1 MKRSLARRRIAQKVV
16 ALAFLGL
23 GMLTTGCSGR
33 NVRPDGLH
41 NTNQGAT
48 VQSIEMED
56 LHITVGKGGKAGEE
70 DFTAYD
76 APTLFREADA
86 LFDGDKFADA
96 AQGYEKL
103 VVEFADSP
111 WAPPSLFNAAL
122 SYEALG
128 RFGEASDRY
137 KRLLALY
144 PTSKQA
150 KDAALRQA
158 ACLAEES
165 RWVQSAEA
173 LALVEKREDL
183 STGERLE
190 AMARHGLALFE
201 LKDHSGAEAKFQQT
215 LAFVESRKEAE
226 PLPGNFFVAMSQF
239 YIAHIAH
246 QRFRDLPLRLP
257 QKQLATDLD
266 TKAKSFL
273 LANGKYV
280 ETIKLK
286 NPTWATAAGYHV
298 GTLYREL
305 YDSMIAAPVPSEVN
319 RGDSRVIYDLLL
331 REQLRHLLGKAKD
344 VLESNIKMA
353 ERIGV
358 KNGWVE
364 RSTEQLSELDKLL
377 TSLDNPT
384 PTATPG
390 AAPTPSRP
398 APRDNKSRA
407 TL

>member
-1 MKRSLARRRIAQKVV
+1 M
-16 ALAFLGL
+16 
-23 GMLTTGCSGR
+23 
-33 NVRPDGLH
+33 
-41 NTNQGAT
+41 
-48 VQSIEMED
+48 
-56 LHITVGKGGKAGEE
+56 
-70 DFTAYD
+70 
-76 APTLFREADA
+76 
-86 LFDGDKFADA
+86 
-96 AQGYEKL
+96 
-103 VVEFADSP
+103 
-111 WAPPSLFNAAL
+111 
-122 SYEALG
+122 
-128 RFGEASDRY
+128 
-137 KRLLALY
+137 
-144 PTSKQA
+144 
-150 KDAALRQA
+150 
-158 ACLAEES
+158 
-165 RWVQSAEA
+165 
-173 LALVEKREDL
+173 
-183 STGERLE
+183 
-190 AMARHGLALFE
+190 
-201 LKDHSGAEAKFQQT
+201 
-215 LAFVESRKEAE
+215 
-226 PLPGNFFVAMSQF
+226 
-239 YIAHIAH
+239 
-246 QRFRDLPLRLP
+246 
-257 QKQLATDLD
+257 
-266 TKAKSFL
+266 

>member
-1 MKRSLARRRIAQKVV
+1 MKRSPSRRGIASKVV
-16 ALAFLGL
+16 AWTCLGIGLLAA
-23 GMLTTGCSGR
+23 GCSGR
-33 NVRPDGLH
+33 NVRPSGLP
-41 NTNQGAT
+41 NQS

-56 LHITVGKGGKAGEE
+56 LHITVGKGAKGGEE
-70 DFTAYD
+70 DFVAYD

-96 AQGYEKL
+96 AQRYEKL
-103 VVEFADSP
+103 VVEFSDSP
-111 WAPPSLFNAAL
+111 WAPPALFNAAL

-128 RFGEASDRY
+128 RFTDATDRY
-137 KRLLALY
+137 KRLLAMF
-144 PTSKQA
+144 PTSKHA

-173 LALVEKREDL
+173 LALVEKRDDL
-183 STGERLE
+183 NLNERLE
-190 AMARHGLALFE
+190 TMTRHGLALFE
-201 LKDHSGAEAKFQQT
+201 MQDLSGADAKFQQT
-215 LAFVESRKEAE
+215 LSVYEARKEGDQ
-226 PLPGNFFVAMSQF
+226 LQNNFFLAMSHF
-239 YIAHIAH
+239 YLAHIAH
-246 QRFRDLPLRLP
+246 KRFRDLPLRLP
-257 QKQLATDLD
+257 QKQLALDLD
-266 TKAKSFL
+266 GKAKTFL
-273 LANGKYV
+273 LANTKYV

-305 YDSMIAAPVPSEVN
+305 YDSMISAPVPMDVN

-331 REQLRHLLGKAKD
+331 REQLRHLLTKAKD
-344 VLESNIKMA
+344 VLESNVKMA

-364 RSTEQLSELDKLL
+364 RSTEQLGELEKLI
-377 TSLDNPT
+377 SGLDNPT
-384 PTATPG
+384 P
-390 AAPTPSRP
+390 AAPSAPTQTPSRP
-398 APRDNKSRA
+398 APRDDKSRA